1 MKLVTYQLN
10 GVEKI
15 GAVTGA
21 GVVDLTA
28 VSPTMLG
35 LIEMGAEGLA
45 QARDVVARAETA
57 VSLADITLLAP
68 IPVPRRNLM
77 CVGKNYLGHVE
88 EIALAQGLPV
98 DVPELPLIFN
108 KATTTVNAPYGDIP
122 YFGHVSTH
130 IDWEAELVVIIG
142 KQGRGIA
149 KDDARSHVFGYT
161 VLNDV
166 TARDVQRKHKQFFVG
181 KSFDGSAPLGPWIV
195 TADEVADP
203 QNLRVTCHV
212 NGVLKQDG
220 NTQKMIFGVDEVI
233 HQLSKAMTLL
243 PGDIIATG
251 TPDGVGVARTPPEF
265 LKPGDVVETEV
276 EGIGKLHNVVVAVD

>member
-45 QARDVVARAETA
+45 QARDVVAGAETA

-276 EGIGKLHNVVVAVD
+276 EGIGKLRNVVVAVD

>member
-276 EGIGKLHNVVVAVD
+276 EGIGKLRNVVVAGD

>member
-1 MKLVTYQLN
+1 MKLVTYQHN

-28 VSPTMLG
+28 VSPTMLS
-35 LIEMGAEGLA
+35 LIEMGADGLA
-45 QARDVVARAETA
+45 QARAVVAEAETA
-57 VSLADITLLAP
+57 VSLTDITLLAP

-88 EIALAQGLPV
+88 EIALAQGLPA

-130 IDWEAELVVIIG
+130 IDWEAELAIIIG
-142 KQGRGIA
+142 RQGRGIT
-149 KDDARSHVFGYT
+149 KQDARSYVFGYT

-276 EGIGKLHNVVVAVD
+276 EGIGKLRNVVVAVD

>member
-1 MKLVTYQLN
+1 MKLVTYQHN

-15 GAVTGA
+15 GAVTAA

-28 VSPTMLG
+28 VSPTMLS
-35 LIEMGAEGLA
+35 LIDMGPDGLA
-45 QARDVVARAETA
+45 QARAVVAGAETA
-57 VSLADITLLAP
+57 VSLADVTLLAP
-68 IPVPRRNLM
+68 IPTPRRNLM

-108 KATTTVNAPYGDIP
+108 KATTTVNAPTGDIP
-122 YFGHVSTH
+122 YFGHISTH
-130 IDWEAELVVIIG
+130 IDWEAELAVIIG
-142 KQGRGIA
+142 RQGRGIA
-149 KDDARSHVFGYT
+149 KDDAHSYIFGYT

-181 KSFDGSAPLGPWIV
+181 KSFDGSAPMGPWIV

-212 NGVLKQDG
+212 NGVLKQES
-220 NTQKMIFGVDEVI
+220 NTQKMIFAIDTVI
-233 HQLSKAMTLL
+233 QQLSKGMTLL

-265 LKPGDVVETEV
+265 LQPGDVVETEV
-276 EGIGKLHNVVVAVD
+276 EGIGKLRNVVVAV

>member
-1 MKLVTYQLN
+1 MKLVTYQHD
-10 GVEKI
+10 GMEKI
-15 GAVTGA
+15 GAVTEA

-28 VSPTMLG
+28 VSPNMLT
-35 LIEMGAEGLA
+35 LIAMGADGLA
-45 QARDVVARAETA
+45 QARAVVAGAETA

-142 KQGRGIA
+142 RQGRGIA

-181 KSFDGSAPLGPWIV
+181 KSFDGSAPLGPWIA

-203 QNLRVTCHV
+203 QNLRVTCRV

-220 NTQKMIFGVDEVI
+220 NTQKMIFAVDEVI

-265 LKPGDVVETEV
+265 LQPGDVVETEV
-276 EGIGKLHNVVVAVD
+276 EGVGKLRNVVVSVD

>member
-1 MKLVTYQLN
+1 MKLVTYQHN
-10 GVEKI
+10 GMEKI
-15 GAVTGA
+15 GAVTEA

-28 VSPTMLG
+28 VSPTMLN
-35 LIEMGAEGLA
+35 LIAMGAEGLA
-45 QARDVVARAETA
+45 RARDVVAGAETA
-57 VSLADITLLAP
+57 VSLTDITLLAP
-68 IPVPRRNLM
+68 IPIPRRNLM

-108 KATTTVNAPYGDIP
+108 KATTTVNAPDGDIP
-122 YFGHVSTH
+122 YFSHVSTD
-130 IDWEAELVVIIG
+130 IDWEAELVIIIG

-149 KDDARSHVFGYT
+149 KNDARGHVFGYT

-276 EGIGKLHNVVVAVD
+276 EGIGKLRNVVVAVG

>member
-45 QARDVVARAETA
+45 QARDVVAGAETA

>member
-1 MKLVTYQLN
+1 MKLVTYQHD
-10 GVEKI
+10 GMEKI
-15 GAVTGA
+15 GAVTEA

-28 VSPTMLG
+28 VSPNMLT
-35 LIEMGAEGLA
+35 LIAMGADGLA
-45 QARDVVARAETA
+45 QARAVVAGAETA

-142 KQGRGIA
+142 RQGRGIA

-203 QNLRVTCHV
+203 QNLRVTCRV

-220 NTQKMIFGVDEVI
+220 NTQKMIFAVDEVI

-265 LKPGDVVETEV
+265 LQPGDVVETEV
-276 EGIGKLHNVVVAVD
+276 EGVGKLRNVVVSVD

>member
-45 QARDVVARAETA
+45 QARDVVAGAETA

-212 NGVLKQDG
+212 NGVLKQNG

-276 EGIGKLHNVVVAVD
+276 EGVGALRNVVVAVD

>member
-1 MKLVTYQLN
+1 M
-10 GVEKI
+10 EKI
-15 GAVTGA
+15 GAVTEA

-28 VSPTMLG
+28 VSPNMLT
-35 LIEMGAEGLA
+35 LIAMGADGLA
-45 QARDVVARAETA
+45 QARAVVAGAETA

-142 KQGRGIA
+142 RQGRGIA

-203 QNLRVTCHV
+203 QNLRVTCRV

-220 NTQKMIFGVDEVI
+220 NTQKMIFAVDEVI

-265 LKPGDVVETEV
+265 LQPGDVVETEV
-276 EGIGKLHNVVVAVD
+276 EGVGKLRNVVVSVD

>member
-1 MKLVTYQLN
+1 M
-10 GVEKI
+10 EKI
-15 GAVTGA
+15 GAVTTA

-28 VSPTMLG
+28 VSPTMLS
-35 LIEMGAEGLA
+35 LINMGPDGLA
-45 QARDVVARAETA
+45 QARAMVAEAETA
-57 VSLADITLLAP
+57 VSLNDITLLAP
-68 IPVPRRNLM
+68 IPNPRRNLM

-108 KATTTVNAPYGDIP
+108 KATTTVNAPSGDIP
-122 YFGHVSTH
+122 YFGHISTH
-130 IDWEAELVVIIG
+130 IDWEAELAVIIG
-142 KQGRGIA
+142 RQGRGIA
-149 KDDARSHVFGYT
+149 KDDAHSYIFGYT

-181 KSFDGSAPLGPWIV
+181 KSFDGSAPMGPWIV

-212 NGVLKQDG
+212 NGVLKQES
-220 NTQKMIFGVDEVI
+220 NTQKMIFAIDTVI
-233 HQLSKAMTLL
+233 QQLSKAMTLL

-276 EGIGKLHNVVVAVD
+276 EGIGKLRNVVVAV

>member
-265 LKPGDVVETEV
+265 LKPSDVVETEV
-276 EGIGKLHNVVVAVD
+276 EGIGKLRNVVVAVD

>member
-181 KSFDGSAPLGPWIV
+181 KSFDGSDPLGPWIV

-276 EGIGKLHNVVVAVD
+276 EGIGKLRNVVVAVD

>member
-276 EGIGKLHNVVVAVD
+276 EGIGKLRNVVVAVD

>member
-1 MKLVTYQLN
+1 MKLVTYQHN
-10 GVEKI
+10 GMEKI
-15 GAVTGA
+15 GVVTEA

-35 LIEMGAEGLA
+35 LIEMGTEGLA
-45 QARDVVARAETA
+45 QARDVVAGAETA
-57 VSLADITLLAP
+57 VSLNDITLLAP

-108 KATTTVNAPYGDIP
+108 KATTTVNAPQGDIP
-122 YFGHVSTH
+122 YFAHVSTH

-142 KQGRGIA
+142 KQGRGIT

-276 EGIGKLHNVVVAVD
+276 EGVGALRNVVVAVD

>member
-1 MKLVTYQLN
+1 MKLVTYQHN

-15 GAVTGA
+15 GAVTGT

-28 VSPTMLG
+28 VSPTMLS
-35 LIEMGAEGLA
+35 LIEMGADGLA
-45 QARDVVARAETA
+45 QARAVVAEAETA
-57 VSLADITLLAP
+57 VSLPDITLLAP

-88 EIALAQGLPV
+88 EIALAQGLPA

-130 IDWEAELVVIIG
+130 IDWEAELAIIIG
-142 KQGRGIA
+142 RQGRGIT
-149 KDDARSHVFGYT
+149 KQDARSYVFGYT

-181 KSFDGSAPLGPWIV
+181 KSFDGSAPLGPWII

-276 EGIGKLHNVVVAVD
+276 EGIGKLRNVVVAVD